1 MKNTS
6 TQPLSVNIDKNT
18 TRSVSHLIQVKVNKM
33 KKSAA
38 GQLSARPSRS
48 FIKSKSLI
56 KPTISKLQK
65 SFPSSAQ

>member
-6 TQPLSVNIDKNT
+6 NQTLSASIDKNT
-18 TRSVSHLIQVKVNKM
+18 THRVSNIIQVKVNKM

-48 FIKSKSLI
+48 FLRSKSLL
-56 KPTISKLQK
+56 KPMVAKSQK
-65 SFPSSAQ
+65 

>member
-6 TQPLSVNIDKNT
+6 TQTLSANIDKNT
-18 TRSVSHLIQVKVNKM
+18 AHRVSNIIQVKVNKM

-48 FIKSKSLI
+48 FIKAKSLV
-56 KPTISKLQK
+56 KPIIGKLQK
-65 SFPSSAQ
+65 